1 MQAYK
6 LVLTMSATPPPGQ
19 PTTPPTPTSVPP
31 PKKDR
36 PELDDDTR
44 RFYSRVIGWLVLAL
58 IVAYAGLQMP
68 LPWRLVTIAA
78 SLVGV
83 SVAVFLLV
91 RAIRK
96 KLPITIMV
104 GALIF
109 ITCFAFLLFSAGFQA
124 IFWDASVQF
133 EECLR
138 SAVTERATQ
147 RCYENYEHN
156 MLDSIPGLR

>member
-1 MQAYK
+1 
-6 LVLTMSATPPPGQ
+6 MSATPPPGQ
-19 PTTPPTPTSVPP
+19 PTTPPTPNPVKP
-31 PKKDR
+31 PKKER

-44 RFYSRVIGWLVLAL
+44 RSYSRIIGWLVLAL
-58 IVAYAGLQMP
+58 IIAYAGLQMP

-78 SLVGV
+78 SLAGV
-83 SVAVFLLV
+83 SVAVILLV
-91 RAIRK
+91 RSIRRR
-96 KLPITIMV
+96 LPVTIMV

-109 ITCFAFLLFSAGFQA
+109 ITCFGFLLFSAGFQA

-133 EECLR
+133 DECLR

-147 RCYENYEHN
+147 RCYDTYEQN